1 MALLEKQRHGIKYT
15 FQKQKEKV
23 KHLKSYRLCGNKN
36 IKNLAIKPSVWA
48 ENHKGENMNQT
59 IVKIAGIVAICLG
72 SVALFL
78 TGIGESAVIAI
89 VSAVFVLAGLVAA
102 LFKPKEAKV
111 TKASTN
117 SIPDGFVELCALIPG
132 KGLVSIGTVTPSCYE
147 GVRKVLGAD

>member
-1 MALLEKQRHGIKYT
+1 MVINHVTILY
-15 FQKQKEKV
+15 FQ
-23 KHLKSYRLCGNKN
+23 G
-36 IKNLAIKPSVWA
+36 
-48 ENHKGENMNQT
+48 GNMNKT

-111 TKASTN
+111 IKASAN

-132 KGLVSIGTVTPSCYE
+132 KGLVSIGTITPSCYE